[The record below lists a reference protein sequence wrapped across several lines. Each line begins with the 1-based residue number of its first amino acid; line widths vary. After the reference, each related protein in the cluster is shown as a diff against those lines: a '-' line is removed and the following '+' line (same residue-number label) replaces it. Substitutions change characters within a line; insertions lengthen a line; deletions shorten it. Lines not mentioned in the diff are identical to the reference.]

1 MQFITLSLAAFATF
15 AVLTSGAPIGDK
27 DKLDTHRVVVKAE
40 KSTLWAPRDAEV
52 KEVHA
57 LVEHPRVAEK
67 SRVWATRDATAKAAD
82 SESKHPAM
90 TAEES
95 TLSASRNADAD
106 LEGADVLAERHPV
119 AMEKSTLW
127 APRDADVKTESATL
141 WAARD
146 AEAEVMDADV
156 SLKHLVVP
164 DKATVWAPRDVEAE
178 VQELNVSEKHPKLVE
193 KMTIWARTRGPTNT
207 PAGYIDSASTIDVP
221 AHGEHTVD
229 THARSAHIN
238 DVIIEAI
245 PKRVDQPANP
255 ATSDD
260 VDSVHVLARS
270 SDIEMPQAPKKIDPR
285 KCWQK
290 GTC

>member
-15 AVLTSGAPIGDK
+15 AVLPSGAPIGDK
-27 DKLDTHRVVVKAE
+27 GEMNTHRVVVKAE

-67 SRVWATRDATAKAAD
+67 STVWATRDVTAKTANV
-82 SESKHPAM
+82 ESKHPAM

-106 LEGADVLAERHPV
+106 LEGADVLVERHPV

-127 APRDADVKTESATL
+127 APRDADLEAERATL
-141 WAARD
+141 WATRD
-146 AEAEVMDADV
+146 AGAEVTDANG
-156 SLKHLVVP
+156 SLKRPVVP

-178 VQELNVSEKHPKLVE
+178 VQELNVSEKHPKQVE

-207 PAGYIDSASTIDVP
+207 LAGYIDSASTIDVP

-229 THARSAHIN
+229 SHARSAHIN

-245 PKRVDQPANP
+245 PKRADQAATP

-260 VDSVHVLARS
+260 DESIHALARS
-270 SDIEMPQAPKKIDPR
+270 SDIEMPPAPKKIDPR